1 MTTAKHIHSSLPQNQ
16 SAQSQINQ
24 EKTITL
30 TMEEMKAMEK
40 DNWKPSQKI
49 IDFIKMTN

>member
-1 MTTAKHIHSSLPQNQ
+1 MTTAKPIHSSISQNQ
-16 SAQSQINQ
+16 FAQSQISQ

-49 IDFIKMTN
+49 IDFIKMKN